1 MLLAVAAQAQLLW
14 KVSGNGLARPS
25 YIMGT
30 YHFAPASVM
39 DEIPGMQQALDGC
52 DMVVGEIE
60 KDDVMTPDFQM
71 AMMQAMAAPPDST
84 LDKLYTPEEYAII
97 ENVFNKYMADMG
109 VTLSMM
115 NGLKPMGIS
124 MQLQAAQA
132 LKESKEDEPHGIT
145 SFIDM
150 AVQMRANDMGR
161 PSAGLEGVDE
171 QIDLLFNTPLH
182 DQARS
187 LLETCKND
195 DLFEEMTDYIIEA
208 YMKQDLDAI
217 GEIFAD
223 PEVGGYDSESLELLI
238 YKRNRN
244 WAEKL
249 VTMMPERAC
258 LVCVGAGHLPGDQ
271 GLLQLLRGG
280 GETPGREQALLE
292 AMKPYLSEKRRGKLD
307 RALRLARMAKLAGLA
322 LGEGRHG

>member
-1 MLLAVAAQAQLLW
+1 MKRYSLILVLMLLAVAAQAQLLW

-223 PEVGGYDSESLELLI
+223 PEMGGYDSESLELLI

-271 GLLQLLRGG
+271 GLLQLLRERGYTV
-280 GETPGREQALLE
+280 EP
-292 AMKPYLSEKRRGKLD
+292 MK
-307 RALRLARMAKLAGLA
+307 
-322 LGEGRHG
+322 